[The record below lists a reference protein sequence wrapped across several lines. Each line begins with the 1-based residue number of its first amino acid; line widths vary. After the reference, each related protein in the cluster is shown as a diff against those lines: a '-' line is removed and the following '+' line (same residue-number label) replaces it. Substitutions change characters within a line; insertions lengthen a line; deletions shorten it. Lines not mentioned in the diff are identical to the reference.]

1 MLGAEA
7 LGSEALAKE
16 ALGWV
21 RFEDA
26 ELGGAGQS
34 WALQRWYRRR

>member
-7 LGSEALAKE
+7 LSSEALAKE
-16 ALGWV
+16 ALGWA

-26 ELGGAGQS
+26 ELGGA
-34 WALQRWYRRR
+34 WALQRWYWRR